1 MNKRDAHS
9 EEAVDETTVV
19 AETTVDEI
27 EGAATDKEDTSSF
40 TFPEEFPIIF
50 F

>member
-9 EEAVDETTVV
+9 EEEGDEATVV

-27 EGAATDKEDTSSF
+27 EEAATDKEDTS
-40 TFPEEFPIIF
+40 I
-50 F
+50 

>member
-9 EEAVDETTVV
+9 EEKADEATVD
-19 AETTVDEI
+19 AETTVGEI
-27 EGAATDKEDTSSF
+27 EEAATDKEDTSSF
-40 TFPEEFPIIF
+40 TFPREFPIIF